1 MGKMKQL
8 DIAKQELEAMSEP
21 QEREH
26 VKIVTGKLK

>member
-21 QEREH
+21 QEREFLLL
-26 VKIVTGKLK
+26 VLSV